1 MMVMVMMVIL
11 MMMMMMMRTQLQAY
25 QNITV
30 FSTAAF
36 CMSDRENIC
45 RSAIFTHATTSAMML
60 MMLLLLSAWIGA
72 TVQQTGVL
80 DSLSAKV

>member
-1 MMVMVMMVIL
+1 MVMMVMVMMVIL
-11 MMMMMMMRTQLQAY
+11 MMMMMMRTQLQAY

-36 CMSDRENIC
+36 CMW
-45 RSAIFTHATTSAMML
+45 SAIFTHATTSAMML
-60 MMLLLLSAWIGA
+60 MMLLLSAWIGA

>member
-1 MMVMVMMVIL
+1 MMVIL
-11 MMMMMMMRTQLQAY
+11 MMMMMRTQLQAY

-36 CMSDRENIC
+36 CMW
-45 RSAIFTHATTSAMML
+45 SAIFTHATTSAMML

>member
-1 MMVMVMMVIL
+1 MVMMVMVMMVIL
-11 MMMMMMMRTQLQAY
+11 MMMMMRTQLQAY

-36 CMSDRENIC
+36 CMW
-45 RSAIFTHATTSAMML
+45 SAIFTHATTSAMML